1 MVMLMQGR
9 SAALGQGGRRLRLL
23 HAEANWKA
31 WGISSRSR
39 RASRRTSGRRAALLV
54 VEDAAVLRGARE
66 PREDGVSNTDRVD
79 GN

>member
-1 MVMLMQGR
+1 MFMP
-9 SAALGQGGRRLRLL
+9 GGPEEIGVGDGGWRLL
-23 HAEANWKA
+23 HAEANRKA
-31 WGISSRSR
+31 WGMSSRSR

-54 VEDAAVLRGARE
+54 VEDAGVLRGARE